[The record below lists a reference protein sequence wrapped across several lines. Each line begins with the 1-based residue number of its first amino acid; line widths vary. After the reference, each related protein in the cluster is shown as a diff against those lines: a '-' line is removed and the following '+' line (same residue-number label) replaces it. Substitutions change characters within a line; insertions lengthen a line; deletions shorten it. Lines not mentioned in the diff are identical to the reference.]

1 MSFPRSR
8 STRSV
13 HGILL
18 LDKPGTMSSNAAL
31 QKVKRLFNA
40 QKAGHTGSLD
50 PLASGMLPLCFGDAT
65 KFSQYLLEADKR
77 YRFTAKLGIATTTG
91 DTEGEVVSETPV
103 PEISAAKLQEVLEQ
117 FTGAIQQVPSMY
129 SALKH
134 NGQPL
139 YALARKGITVER
151 AARTVIIR
159 ELILLEQ
166 TADTLT
172 LEVACT
178 KGTYIR
184 TLVEDIG
191 HVLGC
196 GSHVAILR
204 RLTAGAYQEDQ
215 MITMDVLE
223 KLAQEGGMK
232 ALEAHLL
239 PVDTAVSHWPAI
251 NISEAGAYYL
261 LRGQPIIVPH
271 KLVQDTQVKLVI
283 NQTRFLGI
291 GEVLDDGKIAPR
303 KLVSTT

>member
-1 MSFPRSR
+1 MSFPRR
-8 STRSV
+8 LQRSV

-18 LDKPGTMSSNAAL
+18 LDKPGNMSSNAAL
-31 QKVKRLFNA
+31 QKVKHLFNA

-91 DTEGEVVSETPV
+91 DMEGEVISEKTV

-159 ELILLEQ
+159 EIILLEQ

-191 HVLGC
+191 NVLGC
-196 GSHVAILR
+196 GAHVAMLR
-204 RLTAGAYQEDQ
+204 RLTAGAYNEDQ
-215 MITMDVLE
+215 MLTMDMLE
-223 KLAQEGGMK
+223 QLAQEGGMK
-232 ALEAHLL
+232 ALESHLL

-271 KLVQDTQVKLVI
+271 KLAPTTQIKLII
-283 NQTRFLGI
+283 NQSRFIGI
-291 GEVLDDGKIAPR
+291 GEILDDGKIAPR
-303 KLVSTT
+303 KLVSER